1 VAGFKKMSLERFSRE
16 PTWIALALLGAL
28 VLAVVLGVL
37 VSNVTGIIIA
47 VAPVAILVVLL
58 CVLNPYP
65 FWILYFA
72 VIPFAYVISESLP
85 TGSFVRFAGLIMVAL
100 TVPSILL
107 SKRSPR
113 FKVTALGGSILL
125 FFAGCVLSLLAFF
138 ELQGAFR
145 GVGLYFG
152 NVMAYWVFINIF
164 ATEKRLRTVLDVL
177 ITVLAIEAVVAVIQ
191 KMVSTPLLRATGTLV
206 DPNYFGFWLLPF
218 LCLAFYFGRAARKR
232 WQKWLYFGA
241 YLVMTMAI
249 PLTYSRSM
257 ILVLLP
263 VQFILYWR
271 QKKLYIFAL
280 VAAASIALLY
290 LGFAKFFAS
299 GLTVKSFLTAAR
311 AASIEWRF
319 YFAKTA
325 LRMFIDHPIFGV
337 GADCFYH
344 IFRFYST
351 ITPHIAYQVI
361 HNSYLEILSG
371 TGLVGFVPFVA
382 VIFFSLRNL
391 WLTRKHYLKRN
402 NDRSRSLTTEGLIIG
417 FLASLLAHLFLSTQ
431 HHILLWLFIAIST
444 IVANNSFRML
454 EVTQASEKGGASP
467 AH

>member
-1 VAGFKKMSLERFSRE
+1 MAGLKEMNLKRFSRE
-16 PTWIALALLGAL
+16 PFWIALALLGAL
-28 VLAVVLGVL
+28 VFAIVLGAF
-37 VSNVTGIIIA
+37 VSGVTGIIIA
-47 VAPVAILVVLL
+47 ISPLALLVVVL
-58 CVLNPYP
+58 CLVNPYP

-72 VIPFAYVISESLP
+72 VMPFAYMISESLP
-85 TGSFVRFAGLIMVAL
+85 TGSFVRFGGLIMVAL
-100 TVPSILL
+100 SVPSILL
-107 SKRSPR
+107 SKSSPR

-138 ELQGAFR
+138 ELEGAFR

-152 NVMAYWVFINIF
+152 NIMAYWVLINVF

-177 ITVLAIEAVVAVIQ
+177 ITVLAVEAVIAVIQ
-191 KMVSTPLLRATGTLV
+191 KMVSTPLLRVTGTLV

-218 LCLAFYFGRAARKR
+218 LCFAFYFGLAARKR

-241 YLVMTMAI
+241 YLAMTVAV

-271 QKKLYIFAL
+271 QKKLYIFPL
-280 VAAASIALLY
+280 VAVASIALLY

-299 GLTVKSFLTAAR
+299 GLTIKSFLTAAR
-311 AASIEWRF
+311 AASIDWRF

-325 LRMFIDHPIFGV
+325 LRMFIDHPILGI
-337 GADCFYH
+337 GADCFYYA
-344 IFRFYST
+344 FRLYSA
-351 ITPHIAYQVI
+351 ITPHIAYPVI
-361 HNSYLEILSG
+361 HNTYLEILSG

-391 WLTRKHYLKRN
+391 WLTCKHYITQG
-402 NDRSRSLTTEGLIIG
+402 DRSHSLMTEGLIVGFIG
-417 FLASLLAHLFLSTQ
+417 SLLAHLFLSTQ
-431 HHILLWLFIAIST
+431 HHILLWFFIAIST

-454 EVTQASEKGGASP
+454 GVTQTPEKVGAHP

>member
-1 VAGFKKMSLERFSRE
+1 VAGLKEMNLKRFSRE
-16 PTWIALALLGAL
+16 PFWIALAFVTAL
-28 VLAVVLGVL
+28 SLAIAAGVF
-37 VSNVTGIIIA
+37 VSGITGIIIA
-47 VAPVAILVVLL
+47 VTPVALLVVLL

-72 VIPFAYVISESLP
+72 VVPFAYMVSESLP
-85 TGSFVRFAGLIMVAL
+85 TGSFVRFGGLIIVAL
-100 TVPSILL
+100 SVPSILL
-107 SKRSPR
+107 SKRFPR

-138 ELQGAFR
+138 ELEGAFR

-152 NVMAYWVFINIF
+152 NIMAYWVFINVF

-177 ITVLAIEAVVAVIQ
+177 ITVLAVEAVIAVIQ

-218 LCLAFYFGRAARKR
+218 LCFAFYFGLAARKR
-232 WQKWLYFGA
+232 WQKLLYFGA
-241 YLVMTMAI
+241 YLAMTVAI

-271 QKKLYIFAL
+271 QKKLHIFAL

-290 LGFAKFFAS
+290 LGFAKVFTYGFNI
-299 GLTVKSFLTAAR
+299 KSFLTAVR
-311 AASIEWRF
+311 AASIDWRF

-325 LRMFIDHPIFGV
+325 VRMFLDNPVLGV
-337 GADCFYH
+337 GADCFFFKFKY
-344 IFRFYST
+344 YSN
-351 ITPHIAYQVI
+351 ITPHIVSPVT

-371 TGLVGFVPFVA
+371 TGLVGFLPFVA
-382 VIFFSLRNL
+382 VIFFSLKNL
-391 WLTRKHYLKRN
+391 WLTRKHYTTQG
-402 NDRSRSLTTEGLIIG
+402 DRSRSLMTEGLIVG
-417 FLASLLAHLFLSTQ
+417 FIASLLAHLFLSTQ
-431 HHILLWLFIAIST
+431 HHILLWLAIAIAT

-454 EVTQASEKGGASP
+454 EARQGPEKVSSSP

>member
-1 VAGFKKMSLERFSRE
+1 MAGLKRMSVERFSRE
-16 PTWIALALLGAL
+16 PFWIALALLGAL
-28 VLAVVLGVL
+28 VLAIVLGVF
-37 VSNVTGIIIA
+37 VSGITGIIIA
-47 VAPVAILVVLL
+47 VAPVALLLLILCLV
-58 CVLNPYP
+58 NPYP
-65 FWILYFA
+65 FWVLYFA
-72 VIPFAYVISESLP
+72 VMPFAYIISESLP

-100 TVPSILL
+100 SVPSILL
-107 SKRSPR
+107 SKHSPR

-138 ELQGAFR
+138 ELEGAFR

-152 NVMAYWVFINIF
+152 NVMAYWVFINVF

-177 ITVLAIEAVVAVIQ
+177 ITVLAIEAVIAVIQ
-191 KMVSTPLLRATGTLV
+191 KMVSTPLMRATGTLV

-218 LCLAFYFGRAARKR
+218 LCLAFYFGLAARKR

-241 YLVMTMAI
+241 YLAMTVAV

-271 QKKLYIFAL
+271 QKKLYIFPL
-280 VAAASIALLY
+280 VAVASIALLY

-299 GLTVKSFLTAAR
+299 GLTTKSFFTAAR
-311 AASIEWRF
+311 VASIDWRF

-325 LRMFIDHPIFGV
+325 VRMFIDHPILGI

-344 IFRFYST
+344 AFRFYSA
-351 ITPHIAYQVI
+351 ITPHIVYPVI

-371 TGLVGFVPFVA
+371 TGLVGFLPFVA

-391 WLTRKHYLKRN
+391 WFTCKHYITQG
-402 NDRSRSLTTEGLIIG
+402 DRSHSLMTEGLIVG
-417 FLASLLAHLFLSTQ
+417 FSGSLLAHLFLSTQ

-444 IVANNSFRML
+444 IVANNSFRISGSM
-454 EVTQASEKGGASP
+454 QGSEKRGVSTTY
-467 AH
+467 

>member
-1 VAGFKKMSLERFSRE
+1 VAGLKKMSVERFSRE
-16 PTWIALALLGAL
+16 PFWIALAFVGAL
-28 VLAVVLGVL
+28 SLAIAAGVF
-37 VSNVTGIIIA
+37 VSDVTGIIIA
-47 VAPVAILVVLL
+47 VSPLALLVVVL
-58 CVLNPYP
+58 CLLNPYP
-65 FWILYFA
+65 LWVLYFA
-72 VIPFAYVISESLP
+72 VMPFAYIISESLP
-85 TGSFVRFAGLIMVAL
+85 TGSFVRFGGLIMVAL
-100 TVPSILL
+100 SVPSILL

-125 FFAGCVLSLLAFF
+125 FFAGCVISLLAFF
-138 ELQGAFR
+138 ELEGAFR

-177 ITVLAIEAVVAVIQ
+177 ITVLAVEAVIAVIQ
-191 KMVSTPLLRATGTLV
+191 KMVSTPLLRATGTIV

-218 LCLAFYFGRAARKR
+218 LCFAFYFGLAARKR

-241 YLVMTMAI
+241 YLAMTLAI

-271 QKKLYIFAL
+271 QKKFYIFPL

-299 GLTVKSFLTAAR
+299 GLTIKSFFTAAR
-311 AASIEWRF
+311 VASIDWRF

-325 LRMFIDHPIFGV
+325 VRMFVDNPILGV
-337 GADCFYH
+337 GADCFFFKFKY
-344 IFRFYST
+344 YSN
-351 ITPHIAYQVI
+351 ITPHIHHPVT

-371 TGLVGFVPFVA
+371 TGLVGFLPFVA

-391 WLTRKHYLKRN
+391 WLTRKHYLTRG
-402 NDRSRSLTTEGLIIG
+402 DRSRSLITEGLIVG
-417 FLASLLAHLFLSTQ
+417 FIASLMAHMFLSTQ
-431 HHILLWLFIAIST
+431 HHILLWLAIAIST
-444 IVANNSFRML
+444 IVANNSFRIL
-454 EVTQASEKGGASP
+454 EATQAPEKGGASP